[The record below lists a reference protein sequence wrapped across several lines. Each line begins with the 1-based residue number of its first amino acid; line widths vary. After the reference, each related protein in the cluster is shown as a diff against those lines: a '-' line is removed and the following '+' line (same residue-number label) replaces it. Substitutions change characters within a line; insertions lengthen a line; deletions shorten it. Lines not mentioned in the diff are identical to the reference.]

1 MSTRALM
8 GRFRN
13 DGWVASWHLFDSAP
27 SVLGARLL
35 RSVDARPGALHR
47 LADSMV
53 SKPCWR
59 GWPVEPEADLD
70 ECRDLATPATV
81 VWAFDWAYLVS
92 EAANRIELHTA
103 ETLRGGL
110 PPVDSVEVS
119 PGRPPRRRTF
129 RLPTPPK
136 RHHALVR
143 RARTLEELR
152 EALSATPP
160 DFASRMLTYAEISQ
174 ALELTRAERDALPDV
189 TRVSYVARKDG
200 RCVRELPNPD
210 GTWRYVIE
218 DFPPRR

>member
-8 GRFRN
+8 GRFQN
-13 DGWVASWHLFDSAP
+13 DGCVASWHLFDSAP

-59 GWPVEPEADLD
+59 EWPVKPEEDL
-70 ECRDLATPATV
+70 EEFRDLATPATV
-81 VWAFDWAYLVS
+81 VGAFDWAYLVS
-92 EAANRIELHTA
+92 EAANRIELHTV

-119 PGRPPRRRTF
+119 PGQPARRRTF
-129 RLPTPPK
+129 RVPTPPK
-136 RHHALVR
+136 RDHALVW
-143 RARTLEELR
+143 RARTMEELW
-152 EALSATPP
+152 EALAGTPP
-160 DFASRMLTYAEISQ
+160 DFTSRMLTYAEISP
-174 ALELTRAERDALPDV
+174 ALKLTRAGRDALPDV

-210 GTWRYVIE
+210 GMGRYVIE

>member
-35 RSVDARPGALHR
+35 RSVDARPGALRR

-59 GWPVEPEADLD
+59 EWPVEPEEGL
-70 ECRDLATPATV
+70 EEFRDLVTPATV

-92 EAANRIELHTA
+92 EAANRIELHTV
-103 ETLRGGL
+103 ETLQAGR
-110 PPVDSVEVS
+110 PPIDSVDVP
-119 PGRPPRRRTF
+119 PGRPPRRHTF
-129 RLPTPPK
+129 RVPTPK
-136 RHHALVR
+136 GGNALVR

-152 EALSATPP
+152 DVLAGTPP
-160 DFASRMLTYAEISQ
+160 DFASRMLTRAEISP
-174 ALELTRAERDALPDV
+174 ALKLTRAERDALPDV
-189 TRVSYVARKDG
+189 TRVTYVARKDG